1 MVEVNK
7 FQHLSYLNDLEE
19 FGSSPEN
26 SVLSRYWSIQSG
38 IMKVYRTAGPAYAGE
53 PHRLYDIREA
63 TCKFET
69 RDMVGIHEPFLGQY
83 QARVRLLLKERS
95 WGPVFLYS
103 KDGANHGQL

>member
-1 MVEVNK
+1 M
-7 FQHLSYLNDLEE
+7 SYLNNLEE
-19 FGSSPEN
+19 FGAQN
-26 SVLSRYWSIQSG
+26 SNVPWFSRYWVIQSG
-38 IMKVYRTAGPAYAGE
+38 IMKVYRTAGPEYAGE

-103 KDGANHGQL
+103 KDRQPGQQNHESQL

>member
-1 MVEVNK
+1 MLRD
-7 FQHLSYLNDLEE
+7 LSSVQVLGHPVGHHEGLSHRRARVCRG
-19 FGSSPEN
+19 GSSL
-26 SVLSRYWSIQSG
+26 VRYQ
-38 IMKVYRTAGPAYAGE
+38 
-53 PHRLYDIREA
+53 EA

-103 KDGANHGQL
+103 KDGQPGQQNHGSQL